1 MTDFAEARR
10 TMIDRQVR
18 TVDVTD
24 TAVLKALG
32 TVPREAFAPPVM
44 RSIAYSDADIPIGG
58 NDPGGERRFLVEP
71 AILAKLLQLAEI
83 EEDDIVLDIGCGTG
97 YSSAVLSLLA
107 NSVVSVEVDPE
118 LAARATETLLE
129 LNIVN
134 VAVVTG
140 ELANGYAPEGPYDVI
155 LMAGAVDEIP
165 SALLDQLKEGGRL
178 VTILGS
184 GPAGRAVVAYRVD
197 GDVSLRTA
205 FNASAPALPGFAKAR
220 VFQF

>member
-1 MTDFAEARR
+1 MTDFAQARR

-24 TAVLKALG
+24 PAILTALG
-32 TVPREAFAPPVM
+32 TVPREAFAPPAL
-44 RSIAYSDADIPIGG
+44 RSIAYSDADIPIAGG
-58 NDPGGERRFLVEP
+58 ASGEERRFLVEP

-83 EEDDIVLDIGCGTG
+83 GEDDIALDIGCGTG

-140 ELANGYAPEGPYDVI
+140 DLAGGYAPEGPYDVI
-155 LMAGAVDEIP
+155 LMAGAVEEVP
-165 SALLDQLKEGGRL
+165 VALLDQLKDGGRL

-184 GPAGRAVVAYRVD
+184 GPSGIAMIAYRID
-197 GDVSLRTA
+197 GEVSWRTA
-205 FNASAPALPGFAKAR
+205 FNAPAPTIPGFAKTR